1 MKPDSALLV
10 IDVQNDFC
18 PGGTLAVPEG
28 DRVVPVINRCIDLFS
43 RSGLPVIA
51 SRDWHPPQTSHFRE
65 FGGSWPPHCVQE
77 SIGAAFHPDL
87 HLPVDAVI
95 VSKGMDRSSDD
106 YSAFKAAD
114 SHGLALARLLEGL
127 GISHLYVAGLAT
139 DYCVR
144 ESVLEALRLGFSVTV
159 ISDGI
164 RGVDLEQGDSER
176 AVADMVSAGA
186 EMVSSEE
193 MPLDSK

>member
-18 PGGTLAVPEG
+18 PGGALAVPEG

-43 RSGLPVIA
+43 RNKLPVIA
-51 SRDWHPPQTSHFRE
+51 SRDWHPARTSHFRE

-77 SIGAAFHPDL
+77 SVGAAFHPDL
-87 HLPVDAVI
+87 RLPSDTVI
-95 VSKGMDRSSDD
+95 VSKGMDPSSDD
-106 YSAFKAAD
+106 YSAFRA
-114 SHGLALARLLEGL
+114 SGPHGLELGGLLQGLAV
-127 GISHLYVAGLAT
+127 SHLYVAGLAT
-139 DYCVR
+139 DYCVK
-144 ESVLEALRLGFSVTV
+144 ESVLEALRLGFAVTV

-176 AVADMVSAGA
+176 AVAAMLAAGA
-186 EMVSSEE
+186 EMISGEE
-193 MPLDSK
+193 LPRIEE

>member
-18 PGGTLAVPEG
+18 PGGALAVPEG

-51 SRDWHPPQTSHFRE
+51 SRDWHPPRTSHFRE

-77 SIGAAFHPDL
+77 SVGAAFHPEL
-87 HLPVDAVI
+87 RLPRDAAI
-95 VSKGMDRSSDD
+95 VSKGMDPASDD
-106 YSAFKAAD
+106 YSAFRASD
-114 SHGLALARLLEGL
+114 PHGLSLARLLEGL
-127 GISHLYVAGLAT
+127 GVSHLYVAGLAT

-144 ESVLEALRLGFSVTV
+144 ESVLEALRLGFRVTV

-164 RGVDLEQGDSER
+164 RGVDLEQGDSDR
-176 AVADMVSAGA
+176 AVAAMVSAGA
-186 EMVSSEE
+186 EMISSEE
-193 MPLDSK
+193 MSLNSK